1 MFDSAAPEVL
11 ASADDA
17 VVVGAVGGWAQ
28 GEAAAAAR
36 RLAAIGELVARR
48 CQTDEA
54 DPDVVDERSRW
65 ACDLWDATAAEVAA
79 ALGISARRA
88 SSQMYL
94 AQSLRER
101 LPKVNALFLSG
112 RIGARLVSTI
122 SWRTHCVINAAEM
135 AAIDAEIAEAAQSWG
150 PLSDRKIETLIDL
163 VVDTHDP
170 QAREWFR
177 EAARGMD
184 VQFGKPDD
192 AGGTRSVWGRL
203 LVTHAELIERRL
215 TAMARAVCEAD
226 PRTVGQR
233 RAEAMGAVFAGA
245 DRIACQCG
253 QPDCRVPAVAALK
266 DSVVIHVVADQAAV
280 EHAVAGQSVTNPN
293 VTNPDITPDA
303 ANPDAANPDVTNP
316 DAANPDATDRATPDN
331 AERPPAQQARA
342 RRALMANGGVIPNP
356 LLKQLIREGAR
367 IVPLN
372 PPCGKAGTPCGKAE
386 PRYRP
391 SATLQR
397 FVRCRD
403 LTCRFPGC
411 DVPAETCDI
420 DHAIAYPNGPTHPSN
435 LRCLC
440 RKHHLLRTFWI
451 GEDGWHDNQLPD
463 GTIVWTAPTGH
474 TYTTRPGAR
483 LYFPGWDTDTGTLP
497 PIAADA
503 PTPPHRS
510 LKMPRRRRTREANRA
525 QRIKARRAQ
534 NDTS

>member
-1 MFDSAAPEVL
+1 MFDSAGPEVL
-11 ASADDA
+11 PSADDA
-17 VVVGAVGGWAQ
+17 VVVGAVGGWAHS
-28 GEAAAAAR
+28 EAAAAAR

-48 CQTDEA
+48 CPVEGA

-65 ACDLWDATAAEVAA
+65 VCDPWDATAAEVAA

-122 SWRTHCVINAAEM
+122 SWRTHCVIGTSEM
-135 AAIDAEIAEAAQSWG
+135 AAIDAEIADAAQSWG
-150 PLSDRKIETLIDL
+150 PLSDRRIETLIDV

-253 QPDCRVPAVAALK
+253 QPDCRIPAVTALK
-266 DSVVIHVVADQAAV
+266 DSVVIHVVADKAAV
-280 EHAVAGQSVTNPN
+280 EQATAGQGTAEQSAD
-293 VTNPDITPDA
+293 PDPD
-303 ANPDAANPDVTNP
+303 PDTADPDTADP
-316 DAANPDATDRATPDN
+316 DTADWATSER
-331 AERPPAQQARA
+331 AERPPGRQDRV
-342 RRALMANGGVIPNP
+342 RRALMVNGGVIPNP
-356 LLKQLIREGAR
+356 LLEQLIREGAR
-367 IVPLN
+367 IVPLS
-372 PPCGKAGTPCGKAE
+372 PPCGEAE

-411 DVPAETCDI
+411 DVPAEACDI
-420 DHAIAYPNGPTHPSN
+420 DHAIAYPLGPTHPSN

-440 RKHHLLRTFWI
+440 RKHHLLRTFWT
-451 GEDGWHDNQLPD
+451 GEDGWQDTQQSD
-463 GTIVWTAPTGH
+463 ATITWTAPTGH

-483 LYFPGWDTDTGTLP
+483 LYFPGWDTDTGGLP
-497 PIAADA
+497 PTAANT
-503 PTPPHRS
+503 PTPPNRS
-510 LKMPRRRRTREANRA
+510 LKMPRRRRTREADRA
-525 QRIKARRAQ
+525 QRIKTRRAQ